1 MATNGI
7 NSTSSLLRLTGLG
20 GSGLDT
26 DTIVKQLMTAEKI
39 PLNKLYQKKQ
49 LAEWKR
55 DAYRE
60 ITNKLRDLKDTYF
73 NVAKSTS
80 NLMSETSFKRFAGT
94 TSNSAYVTVSGNA
107 ESVAGSHTVSVVRL
121 ATAGKAV
128 SADGVTDALEGNAVS
143 NFNLSGAKI
152 QITLDGVT
160 KELTLDN
167 YSSTGSEIISKSG
180 TGLQALVDN
189 AFGAGKI
196 VVGYDEGTK
205 KLSFDTNEGSHRIT
219 LLSGTS
225 NDGLAALGF
234 SSGASNRL
242 DITKSLEN
250 LSSSFVNN
258 LTFNSE
264 GKLKFTINSKEFT
277 FDKSVSLSSMLN
289 TINSDATAK
298 VNIKYDETA
307 DGFVI
312 TSKQL
317 GAGDNII
324 IGAGQEGN
332 FFGAAGASGID
343 INPAT
348 MEDGKDAEAIID
360 GQRVIRNTNT
370 FTLNGATFTLVK
382 PHAAPASESETV
394 SLSMNTEEIYNNIKG
409 FVDKYNEVISF
420 INTKLT
426 EKYDRDY
433 QPLTDEQKED
443 MSEEEI
449 KKWETTAKTGLL
461 KGDSLLQNIA
471 YNMRNALTDSVEGV
485 STSLYSI
492 GITTGE
498 YSEKGKLLIDETKLK
513 AAIEKDPNAICELFT
528 KESDI
533 SYSAATTS
541 ALRSQRFNNEGLASR
556 ISDILNDN
564 IRTVG
569 GKGLLLEKAGI
580 QGDTTEFTNLIYK
593 QIDDYD
599 DSISEMIDKLNDK
612 EDRYYAKFTALEK
625 YISQMST
632 QSSWISQ
639 QFSSSSSY

>member
-7 NSTSSLLRLTGLG
+7 NSASSLIRLTGLG

-80 NLMSETSFKRFAGT
+80 NLMSETSFKKFAGT

-121 ATAGKAV
+121 ATAGKAT
-128 SADGVTDALEGNAVS
+128 SSDNVTDLLEGNAVS
-143 NFNLSGAKI
+143 NFNLSGTKV

-167 YSSTGSEIISKSG
+167 YSSTGNEIISKSG

-205 KLSFDTNEGSHRIT
+205 KLSFNTNEGSHRIT
-219 LLSGTS
+219 LTNGSS
-225 NDGLAALGF
+225 NSGLAALGF
-234 SSGASNRL
+234 VSGASNRL
-242 DITKSLEN
+242 DITKSLES
-250 LSSSFVNN
+250 LSSTFVNN
-258 LTFNSE
+258 LIFNSQ

-277 FDKSVSLSSMLN
+277 FDKSVSLSSMMN
-289 TINSDATAK
+289 AINSDATAK
-298 VNIKYDETA
+298 VNIKYDEAA
-307 DGFVI
+307 DKFVI
-312 TSKQL
+312 TAKQS

-324 IGAGQEGN
+324 ISTGQEGN
-332 FFGAAGASGID
+332 FFGAAGASGISID
-343 INPAT
+343 PAT

-360 GQRVIRNTNT
+360 GQRVIRSTNT
-370 FTLNGATFTLVK
+370 FALNGATFTLVK
-382 PHAAPASESETV
+382 EHTDPLAESETV
-394 SLSMNTEEIYNNIKG
+394 SLSMNSDDIYNNIKG
-409 FVDKYNEVISF
+409 FVDKYNEIISF

-433 QPLTDEQKED
+433 QPLTDEQKEEL
-443 MSEEEI
+443 SEEEI

-461 KGDSLLQNIA
+461 KGDSLLQNIV
-471 YNMRNALTDSVEGV
+471 YNMRRALTDSVEGI
-485 STSLYSI
+485 STTLSSI
-492 GITTGE
+492 GITTGS
-498 YSEKGKLLIDETKLK
+498 YSDKGKLQIDETKLK
-513 AAIEKDPNAICELFT
+513 AAIENDPNAISELFT

-580 QGDTTEFTNLIYK
+580 QGDATEYTNLIYK
-593 QIDDYD
+593 QIDQYD
-599 DSISEMIDKLNDK
+599 DSISEMIEKLNDK

-625 YISQMST
+625 YISQMSV

-639 QFSSSSSY
+639 QFSNSSSY

>member
-39 PLNKLYQKKQ
+39 PLNKLYQKRQ

-73 NVAKSTS
+73 NIAKSTS
-80 NLMSETSFKRFAGT
+80 NLMSATSFRKFAGT

-143 NFNLSGAKI
+143 NFNLSGTKI

-219 LLSGTS
+219 LS
-225 NDGLAALGF
+225 NGSSNNGLAALGF
-234 SSGASNRL
+234 ASGASNRL
-242 DITKSLEN
+242 DITKSLES

-258 LTFNSE
+258 LTFNSQ

-277 FDKSVSLSSMLN
+277 FDKSVSLSIMMN
-289 TINSDATAK
+289 AINSDTTAK

-324 IGAGQEGN
+324 IGAVQEGN
-332 FFGAAGASGID
+332 FFGAAGASTID
-343 INPAT
+343 IDPAT

-360 GQRVIRNTNT
+360 EQRVIRNTNT

-382 PHAAPASESETV
+382 PHADPVSESETV
-394 SLSMNTEEIYNNIKG
+394 SLSMNTDEIYNNVKG

-443 MSEEEI
+443 LSEEEI

-471 YNMRNALTDSVEGV
+471 YNMRNALTDSVAGM
-485 STSLYSI
+485 STTLSSI

-513 AAIEKDPNAICELFT
+513 AAIESNPNAISELFT

-533 SYSAATTS
+533 SYSAANTA
-541 ALRSQRFNNEGLASR
+541 ALRSQRYKNEGLASR

-580 QGDTTEFTNLIYK
+580 QGDTTEYTNLIYK
-593 QIDDYD
+593 QIDNYD

-639 QFSSSSSY
+639 QFSNSSSY

>member
-1 MATNGI
+1 MAINGV
-7 NSTSSLLRLTGLG
+7 NSTRSLLRLTGLG

-26 DTIVKQLMTAEKI
+26 DTIVSQLMTAEKI

-73 NVAKSTS
+73 NVAKSSS

-143 NFNLSGAKI
+143 NFNLSGSKI

-189 AFGAGKI
+189 AFGTGKI
-196 VVGYDEGTK
+196 TVGYDEGTK

-219 LLSGTS
+219 LSNGTS
-225 NDGLAALGF
+225 NNGLAALGF
-234 SSGASNRL
+234 STGASNRL

-258 LTFNSE
+258 LTFNSQ

-277 FDKSVSLSSMLN
+277 FDKSISLSSMLN

-312 TSKQL
+312 TAKQL

-332 FFGAAGASGID
+332 FFGAAGASGINID
-343 INPAT
+343 PAT

-360 GQRVIRNTNT
+360 GQRVIRSTNT
-370 FTLNGATFTLVK
+370 FALNGATFTLVK

-394 SLSMNTEEIYNNIKG
+394 SLSMNTEEIYNNVKG

-443 MSEEEI
+443 LSEEEI

-471 YNMRNALTDSVEGV
+471 YNMRNALTDSIEGI
-485 STSLYSI
+485 STTLSSI

-498 YSEKGKLLIDETKLK
+498 YSEKGKLLINETKLK
-513 AAIEKDPNAICELFT
+513 AAIESDPNAVSELFT

-533 SYSAATTS
+533 SYTTATTS
-541 ALRSQRFNNEGLASR
+541 ALRSQRFSNEGLASR

-580 QGDTTEFTNLIYK
+580 QGDTTEFKNLIYK

-599 DSISEMIDKLNDK
+599 DDIDALIDKLNDK

-625 YISQMST
+625 YISQMNT

-639 QFSSSSSY
+639 QFSNSSS